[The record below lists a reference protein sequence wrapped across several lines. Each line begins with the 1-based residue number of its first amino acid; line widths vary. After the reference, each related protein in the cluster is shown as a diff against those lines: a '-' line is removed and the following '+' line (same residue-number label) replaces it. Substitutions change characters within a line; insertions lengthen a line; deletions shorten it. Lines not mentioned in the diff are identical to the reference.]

1 MMSNDFNED
10 FNSIGGAP
18 MDIRLETLINMGYNE
33 KQIRRIGMHSKWY
46 QLRLD
51 ILSII
56 SSAILELKDENYG
69 DALISLSTII
79 AQMSS
84 DDMCDI
90 MEEIFTDQKFINSY
104 EYLVGKLFGTNGLMA
119 RCIANVPEVSSE
131 QRQIFN
137 EVITTIRKNSSYTN
151 MRNELLSD
159 LGYNEKLFRVSV
171 YIKSFKETHLLNYHN
186 SNIALH
192 HLEILAVSSMYIIS
206 FLYDIIGIIERKSD
220 DIIKEIKNNKK
231 EESVENGENE

>member
-1 MMSNDFNED
+1 MMNNYFNED

-18 MDIRLETLINMGYNE
+18 MDIRLETLIKMGYNE
-33 KQIRRIGMHSKWY
+33 KQIRGIGMHSKWY
-46 QLRLD
+46 QLKLD
-51 ILSII
+51 MLSTV

-69 DALISLSTII
+69 DALITLSDII
-79 AQMSS
+79 KQMSS
-84 DDMCDI
+84 NDMRDI
-90 MEEIFTDQKFINSY
+90 MEEIFTDQRFINSY
-104 EYLVGKLFGTNGLMA
+104 EQLVDELFGTNGLMT
-119 RCIANVPEVSSE
+119 RCIASVPKASSE
-131 QRQIFN
+131 ERQIFN
-137 EVITTIRKNSSYTN
+137 EVITTIRNNPLYTN
-151 MRNELLSD
+151 TRNELLSD
-159 LGYNEKLFRVSV
+159 LDYNEKLSRVSG
-171 YIKSFKETHLLNYHN
+171 YIESFKRTHCLKYG

>member
-1 MMSNDFNED
+1 
-10 FNSIGGAP
+10 
-18 MDIRLETLINMGYNE
+18 MDIRLETLIGIGYNE
-33 KQIRRIGMHSKWY
+33 KQIRGIGIHSEWY

-51 ILSII
+51 MLSTI

-69 DALISLSTII
+69 DALITLSTII

-84 DDMCDI
+84 DDMRDT

-104 EYLVGKLFGTNGLMA
+104 ECLVDKLFGTNGLMV
-119 RCIANVPEVSSE
+119 RCIANVPKAPSE
-131 QRQIFN
+131 PYRIFN
-137 EVITTIRKNSSYTN
+137 EVIMTIRNNSSYTN

-159 LGYNEKLFRVSV
+159 LGYNEKLYRVSG
-171 YIKSFKETHLLNYHN
+171 YIESFKRTHCLKHG

>member
-10 FNSIGGAP
+10 FNSIGGVP
-18 MDIRLETLINMGYNE
+18 MDIRLETLIKMGYNE
-33 KQIRRIGMHSKWY
+33 KQIRGIGMHSKWY
-46 QLRLD
+46 QLKLD
-51 ILSII
+51 MLSTI

-69 DALISLSTII
+69 DALITLSDII
-79 AQMSS
+79 KQMSS
-84 DDMCDI
+84 NDMRDI
-90 MEEIFTDQKFINSY
+90 MEEIFTDQRFINSY
-104 EYLVGKLFGTNGLMA
+104 EQLVDELFGTNGLMT
-119 RCIANVPEVSSE
+119 RCIASVPEASSE
-131 QRQIFN
+131 ERQIFN
-137 EVITTIRKNSSYTN
+137 EIITTIRKNSSYTN

-159 LGYNEKLFRVSV
+159 LDYNEKLSRVSG
-171 YIKSFKETHLLNYHN
+171 YIESFKRTHCLKYG

-206 FLYDIIGIIERKSD
+206 FLYDIIGIIERESD

>member
-1 MMSNDFNED
+1 
-10 FNSIGGAP
+10 
-18 MDIRLETLINMGYNE
+18 MDIRLETLIGIGYNE
-33 KQIRRIGMHSKWY
+33 KQIRGIGIHSKWY

-51 ILSII
+51 ILSTI

-84 DDMCDI
+84 DDMCDT
-90 MEEIFTDQKFINSY
+90 MEEIFTDQRFINSY
-104 EYLVGKLFGTNGLMA
+104 ERLVDELFGTNGLMT
-119 RCIANVPEVSSE
+119 RCIASVPEASSE
-131 QRQIFN
+131 ERQIFN
-137 EVITTIRKNSSYTN
+137 EVITTIRNNPLYTN
-151 MRNELLSD
+151 TRNELLSD
-159 LGYNEKLFRVSV
+159 LDYNEKLSRVSG
-171 YIKSFKETHLLNYHN
+171 YIESFKRTHCLRYG

-220 DIIKEIKNNKK
+220 DIIKEVKNNKK